1 MGHAWWLRRAQATI
15 ITFLEVRS
23 IRIFSFVISLLG
35 QWARHGEGLHNT
47 VHYLA
52 FSGVLKQSYGQAP
65 TEKSHTTHTRRKEQR
80 ARYPPPK
87 IRQGSEVFQVSM
99 FLAQVHTTAW
109 LKTISAY
116 SQHSLFSPTIHYRS
130 YVDRQI
136 SIHTIDHLTCTH
148 RACMSYHK

>member
-15 ITFLEVRS
+15 ITFLGSSVHS
-23 IRIFSFVISLLG
+23 HFSFVISLLG

-47 VHYLA
+47 IHYLA

-65 TEKSHTTHTRRKEQR
+65 TEKSHITHTRRKEQR
-80 ARYPPPK
+80 ERYPPK

-99 FLAQVHTTAW
+99 FLAQGHTTAW

-116 SQHSLFSPTIHYRS
+116 SQHSLFVPHHPLSQLYR
-130 YVDRQI
+130 
-136 SIHTIDHLTCTH
+136 
-148 RACMSYHK
+148 